1 MFCTGV
7 EHACGDGLEGGELR
21 GAQVLRDVEGAG
33 VDKLLKAKTGWGLG
47 DRPGRG
53 EVLVLGTGGHDTILL
68 MKHGLRSCTYWTLE
82 RGGKVSFG
90 NA

>member
-1 MFCTGV
+1 MFCAGV
-7 EHACGDGLEGGELR
+7 EHSGGDGLQGGELR

-33 VDKLLKAKTGWGLG
+33 VDELLEAKIGWRLG
-47 DRPGRG
+47 DRPEGG
-53 EVLVLGTGGHDTILL
+53 EVLVLGTDGHDTILL